1 MAFPYK
7 TILCPVDFDE
17 NSLAAF
23 DQAVEIARHFGG
35 TLILL
40 HVVPLVL
47 SLGEVPPPAALYEDQ
62 EKAARAKLADIAKR
76 KRAGLKY
83 ELHVYIGDVITSI
96 LNAQSKHQSD
106 LLVMATHGRRGLAR
120 MFLGS
125 VTEAVVRK
133 ATCPVL
139 TIREETPGGHTAGTK
154 DTKAGRARSERQ

>member
-7 TILCPVDFDE
+7 KVLCPMDFDE

-23 DQAVEIARHFGG
+23 NEAVEIARHFSG

-40 HVVPLVL
+40 HIVPLVL
-47 SLGEVPPPAALYEDQ
+47 SLGEVPPPAALYEEQ
-62 EKAARAKLADIAKR
+62 QKAARAKLSDIAKQ

-83 ELHVYIGDVITSI
+83 ELHVYVGDVIKSI
-96 LNAQSKHQSD
+96 LDAQSKHQPD
-106 LLVMATHGRRGLAR
+106 LMVMATHGRRGLAG

-125 VTEAVVRK
+125 VAEAVVRK

-139 TIREETPGGHTAGTK
+139 SIREETMGGQTAGTK
-154 DTKAGRARSERQ
+154 DTKAGRARSERK